1 MKLKK
6 NLNKFKDLFYRLRN
20 ILIVS
25 CSNRHLTAGL
35 IYIDFAYMCSLLCFD
50 WLVITGVAEQ
60 KFDR

>member
-35 IYIDFAYMCSLLCFD
+35 IYIDFECMFGT
-50 WLVITGVAEQ
+50 VITRFE
-60 KFDR
+60 KSDTFL